1 MSFRKWEMDELN
13 RLSVEDFKKEEKLP
27 IIVFLDQVRSM
38 ANVGSVFRT
47 ADAFKLNAVY
57 LGGFT
62 PKPPHREIHKTALGA
77 TESVDWQHVDDG
89 VAALLEL
96 KEKGWKVVAVELAEG
111 ATSLDTFKVDSTEK
125 YVLVLGNEV
134 EGVSEEVLEVC
145 DACIQIPQFGTK
157 HSLNISVSA
166 GILLWEFTKSHL

>member
-1 MSFRKWEMDELN
+1 MDELN
-13 RLSVEDFKKEEKLP
+13 RLSVEEFKKEEKLP

-77 TESVDWQHVDDG
+77 TESVDWVHVEN
-89 VAALLEL
+89 APLALMEL
-96 KEKGWKVVAVELAEG
+96 KQNGWKIVAVELAEG
-111 ATSLDTFKVDSTEK
+111 ATSLNNFKVMLDEK
-125 YVLVLGNEV
+125 YVLVMGNEV

-145 DACIQIPQFGTK
+145 DDCIQIPQFGTK

-166 GILLWEFTKSHL
+166 GILIWEFAKTHL